1 MSGAQARE
9 ALDFYHLP
17 SSCWV
22 AVKAA
27 LAATGTPQRVIA
39 LDPAKKSKDFLAVN
53 PLGKVPALVADGQVL
68 TEGGAI
74 NLWLAARHPE
84 ARLMPDLARAAWRGC
99 RICRRIRLSGSR
111 GPACLTVMGPGLAAK
126 IFGPPAPLKPG
137 TPPAPQ
143 RVQTI
148 SPGVLRPFFRTFFQH
163 VGSPLSRL
171 QNAR

>member
-111 GPACLTVMGPGLAAK
+111 VPAGLTVVGTGLAAK
-126 IFGPPAPLKPG
+126 IFGPPAPSKPG
-137 TPPAPQ
+137 SPPAARQ
-143 RVQTI
+143 VHSL
-148 SPGVLRPFFRTFFQH
+148 SPAVHGSFFRTFFQH
-163 VGSPLSRL
+163 AGGTSSRL